1 MMNDIKIPRV
11 LIYDDE
17 NLTYFVG
24 DLIRWETSFYG
35 YEDIGE
41 TKAEIFIQNGQLV
54 NNIELD
60 ETTMKR
66 IAKFNKEQEIAK
78 LDKVIKEK
86 EQKIKDLEDILQD
99 RSKRVEKI
107 KEFIADI
114 YNIPIDDGEYDYD
127 DYDDY
132 E

>member
-1 MMNDIKIPRV
+1 MMNDIKIHRV
-11 LIYDDE
+11 LMYDDE

-35 YEDIGE
+35 YEDSDE
-41 TKAEIFIQNGQLV
+41 TKAEILIKNGQLV

-60 ETTMKR
+60 PTTMKR

-99 RSKRVEKI
+99 RNKRVEKI
-107 KEFIADI
+107 KEFIANI
-114 YNIPIDDGEYDYD
+114 YNITIDDSEYDYD
-127 DYDDY
+127 DY

>member
-17 NLTYFVG
+17 NMTYFVG
-24 DLIRWETSFYG
+24 DMISWEMSLYG
-35 YEDIGE
+35 YENIGE
-41 TKAEIFIQNGQLV
+41 TKAEILIPNGQLV

-60 ETTMKR
+60 STTMKR
-66 IAKFNKEQEIAK
+66 IAKFNKEQEIAR
-78 LDKVIKEK
+78 LDEVIKEK
-86 EQKIKDLEDILQD
+86 EQKIKDLDDILQD

-107 KEFIADI
+107 KEFIANI

-127 DYDDY
+127 DY

>member
-1 MMNDIKIPRV
+1 MMNDIKIPKI

-17 NLTYFVG
+17 NMTYFVG

-35 YEDIGE
+35 YEDISE
-41 TKAEIFIQNGQLV
+41 TKAEMLIKNGQLV

-60 ETTMKR
+60 STTMKR

-78 LDKVIKEK
+78 LDKVIQEK

-107 KEFIADI
+107 KEFIANI

-127 DYDDY
+127 DY